1 MLAELWSK
9 ASSQAQENDWEFTDF
24 AKIVQNAIVS
34 IHNCEI
40 TRSTRDLG
48 DIKILIDKIAEI
60 QEDKD
65 NSSEQ
70 NTDSRFAIILAEL
83 LYKIRCNSTFKEIRQ
98 NRTINELVVKVYKLL
113 GHSMYN
119 NQQICVRLWHFS
131 HKLFWMKWWND
142 KLNRYHA
149 EFFLSCVESLG
160 EYKTALYTKELFA
173 KVCKSIGHILVNE
186 LQNEVKYHEDK
197 SLNELLNLIS
207 QIWEQYE
214 NMTIKENVER
224 SKDENEEEIKENS
237 KGKSKGKSESESEKE
252 NENEE
257 KNEKEE
263 NNKDNENERKEES
276 IEENKVEGKDEEEE
290 QEEDEDEDDKEE
302 EEEVKNKISFNIPKS
317 KLISEYLKNFRNESV
332 YKFTHHL
339 IKVLNL
345 RIESTLN
352 MKIYFIF

>member
-9 ASSQAQENDWEFTDF
+9 ACSQAKNNNTKFTDF

-40 TRSTRDLG
+40 TRSTQDLG
-48 DIKILIDKIAEI
+48 DIEILIDKIAEI
-60 QEDKD
+60 QKDKH
-65 NSSEQ
+65 NSLEQ

-119 NQQICVRLWHFS
+119 NQQIWVRLWHFS
-131 HKLFWMKWWND
+131 HKLFWMKWWNN

-149 EFFLSCVESLG
+149 EFFLCCVEGLG
-160 EYKTALYTKELFA
+160 EYKSTLYTKELFA
-173 KVCKSIGHILVNE
+173 KVCKSIGHILVAE
-186 LQNEVKYHEDK
+186 IQKEVDYQEDE

-214 NMTIKENVER
+214 HKTIN
-224 SKDENEEEIKENS
+224 ENEEEIKENS
-237 KGKSKGKSESESEKE
+237 KDKSKNENENKSEKEKE
-252 NENEE
+252 NE
-257 KNEKEE
+257 E
-263 NNKDNENERKEES
+263 NNKKYEKSEEKLMKEIEDEEEEES
-276 IEENKVEGKDEEEE
+276 IEENKVENKDEEEK
-290 QEEDEDEDDKEE
+290 QEEDEDEEE

-332 YKFTHHL
+332 YKFTYHL
-339 IKVLNL
+339 IKVLKFKNW
-345 RIESTLN
+345 IN
-352 MKIYFIF
+352 IK